1 VTGLEIP
8 SPKNHSHAPAA
19 DFFEQFALTEAG
31 EGKGA
36 RHIPPQSAGFAIE
49 PRVFEHG
56 EDGKDFLNSGC
67 VRGKTTSVAF
77 DGGATTL
84 SEFFHELGREQ
95 FEGDARPQG
104 VILTDCWQP
113 EQLKVCVEVL

>member
-1 VTGLEIP
+1 
-8 SPKNHSHAPAA
+8 
-19 DFFEQFALTEAG
+19 
-31 EGKGA
+31 
-36 RHIPPQSAGFAIE
+36 
-49 PRVFEHG
+49 
-56 EDGKDFLNSGC
+56 